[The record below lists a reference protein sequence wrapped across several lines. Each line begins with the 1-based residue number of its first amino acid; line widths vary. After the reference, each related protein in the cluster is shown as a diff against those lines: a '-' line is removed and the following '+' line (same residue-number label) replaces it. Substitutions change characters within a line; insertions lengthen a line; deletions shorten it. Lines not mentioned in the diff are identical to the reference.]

1 MSEKY
6 LTNFDNKLSLPRYD
20 KTLAIIVPYRDRF
33 EHLSQFLP
41 HMSAYFQR
49 DKLDRYIKYSI
60 HIVEQLGNERFNSGK
75 LKNCGFSLTKDKADY
90 FCFHDVDYLPI
101 WAGSTIKK
109 CVNRI
114 AGGVSF

>member
-1 MSEKY
+1 MSGKY
-6 LTNFDNKLSLPRYD
+6 LTNIGKKPSLSGYD
-20 KTLAIIVPYRDRF
+20 KTLAIIVPYRDRS
-33 EHLSQFLP
+33 EHLTQFLS

-49 DKLDRYIKYSI
+49 DKLDRYIKCSI

-101 WAGSTIKK
+101 WADCSY
-109 CVNRI
+109 
-114 AGGVSF
+114 